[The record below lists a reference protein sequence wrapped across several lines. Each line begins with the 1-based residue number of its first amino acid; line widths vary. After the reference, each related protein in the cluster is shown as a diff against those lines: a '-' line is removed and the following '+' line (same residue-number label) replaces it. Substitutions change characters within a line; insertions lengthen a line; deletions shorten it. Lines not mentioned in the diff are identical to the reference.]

1 MREHDE
7 AVEETVSIATR
18 FRGPPDS
25 GNGGYTCGCL
35 ARLVGEPVEV
45 TLRKPPPMEKM
56 LVVRGGDLL
65 DGDVV
70 IATAVRA
77 ALQLEIP
84 ERVSFAE
91 AKERSRHYI
100 GADAHLVPGCF
111 VCGPGRAPGDGLRIF
126 PGRSAPGQPAA
137 APWIPDAS
145 LCDERGEVRKEILWA
160 SLDCPGYFG
169 AMDSMQMALLGRMA
183 GAIDRPVRP
192 GERCVIMGWRLGGEG
207 RKVHAG
213 SALWNEAG
221 ELVGRS
227 QQTWILI

>member
-1 MREHDE
+1 MDDK
-7 AVEETVSIATR
+7 VSIAAR

-35 ARLVGEPVEV
+35 ARVVGEPLQV
-45 TLRKPPPMEKM
+45 TLRKPPPIEKP
-56 LVVRGGDLL
+56 LVVRGGNLL

-70 IATAVRA
+70 IATAERFP
-77 ALQLEIP
+77 LQIEIP
-84 ERVSFAE
+84 EPVSFAE
-91 AKERSRHYI
+91 AEERSCYYI
-100 GADAHLVPGCF
+100 GGAVHLVPGCF
-111 VCGPGRAPGDGLRIF
+111 VCGPGRVAGDGLRIF

-137 APWIPDAS
+137 APWVPDPS
-145 LCDERGEVRKEILWA
+145 LCDERGEVHREILWA

-183 GAIDRPVRP
+183 GAIERPVRA
-192 GERCVIMGWRLGGEG
+192 GERCVIMGWGLGREG

-213 SALWNEAG
+213 SALWNESG

-227 QQTWILI
+227 QQTWILL